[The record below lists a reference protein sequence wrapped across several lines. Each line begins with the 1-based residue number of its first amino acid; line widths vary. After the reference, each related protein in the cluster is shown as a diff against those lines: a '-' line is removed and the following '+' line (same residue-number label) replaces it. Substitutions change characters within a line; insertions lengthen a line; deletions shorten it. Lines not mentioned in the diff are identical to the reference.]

1 MVEVPLE
8 IEAALPRDYDG
19 SAVLATSG
27 VPRKVQLKAPRDALK
42 ISTAYRCDQLL
53 ADMVRGA
60 LRGSAVDVQRVQEA
74 AYRFVRSVRER
85 RQDGASLTVTTTGQ
99 GTIEVSE
106 EAPPPRRTAPIITP
120 PPGSIPVY
128 RPAAAPVVTPAEVRR
143 LAPAVPSPPPPLA
156 RRIAELE
163 AAMEKLQPDPD
174 LSLRVQHLEERVAK
188 LTSQLVHFTA
198 VAELAGPGI
207 QPATPLQP
215 QREPRSLRSTAV
227 DAFAEGL
234 RGELRGRTNAALERG
249 KKDSQAADK
258 AAALAAEAA
267 LLGAPPDGTA
277 ERLRETAAEGA
288 ARLTG
293 LRRLLDEL
301 DLYAA
306 AELPMADRLLVRLED
321 AGTMV
326 DPAAALEPLAQAVVR
341 GTGGSDSR
349 ERTAWLERAAALNG
363 WQLLAPKAGEPFDEG
378 LHKSVAGS
386 GPQIEGVVCPGLRRA
401 DGSPLVR
408 ARVRTRPGAAED
420 GHAVRPPDQ
429 SAEAGPHPPPAPP
442 DAFVDEDA
450 KR

>member
-8 IEAALPRDYDG
+8 IEAALPRDFDG
-19 SAVLATSG
+19 AAVLATSG

-42 ISTAYRCDQLL
+42 ISTAYRCDQLF
-53 ADMVRGA
+53 ADVVRVA

-74 AYRFVRSVRER
+74 SYRFVRSVRER

-106 EAPPPRRTAPIITP
+106 ETPPPRRSAPIITP

-128 RPAAAPVVTPAEVRR
+128 KPAAASMPTPAEVRR
-143 LAPAVPSPPPPLA
+143 IAPPVPSPPPPLA

-163 AAMEKLQPDPD
+163 AAVEKLRPDAD

-188 LTSQLVHFTA
+188 LTAQLVHFTA

-207 QPATPLQP
+207 QPASPAP
-215 QREPRSLRSTAV
+215 AQREARSLRSSAV

-234 RGELRGRTNAALERG
+234 RGEMRARTTAAIERG
-249 KKDSQAADK
+249 KKDSQTADK

-267 LLGAPPDGTA
+267 LMGAPPDGTA

-301 DLYAA
+301 DLYTA

-321 AGTMV
+321 AGTMI
-326 DPAAALEPLAQAVVR
+326 DPASALEPLAQAVVR
-341 GTGGSDSR
+341 GAGGSDTR
-349 ERTAWLERAAALNG
+349 DRTAWLERAVALNG
-363 WQLLAPKAGEPFDEG
+363 WQLLAPKAGEPFDEA
-378 LHKSVAGS
+378 LHRSVAGS

-408 ARVRTRPGAAED
+408 ARVRTRPGPAED
-420 GHAVRPPDQ
+420 ASGAPKDGESPEDGSRPPPLPP
-429 SAEAGPHPPPAPP
+429 EAYL
-442 DAFVDEDA
+442 DEDA
-450 KR
+450 KP